1 MEKRLF
7 IEIET
12 QSSLW
17 ERMKYSIN
25 ENHYPSFSLSVQNI
39 KKQENEKALKVQM
52 SQRPRHIHLI
62 NFLLFITPFESYCRL
77 YISHASSFSHQE
89 CID

>member
-1 MEKRLF
+1 MQTKLF

-25 ENHYPSFSLSVQNI
+25 EKHYPSFSLSVQLHEE
-39 KKQENEKALKVQM
+39 QEDKNALQYKC
-52 SQRPRHIHLI
+52 HHALGI
-62 NFLLFITPFESYCRL
+62 
-77 YISHASSFSHQE
+77 YI
-89 CID
+89 